1 MPQALTTI
9 QAGKL
14 EKDVAG
20 KGGYAEVRQH
30 LSGTNFPVLVHEDHT
45 QHKTVQAW
53 EWGQGAGKSSRGGSR
68 PPKGPQ
74 SSPHFHEVQK
84 TTHANSFT

>member
-45 QHKTVQAW
+45 TQNS
-53 EWGQGAGKSSRGGSR
+53 AGMGMGSR
-68 PPKGPQ
+68 SRQ
-74 SSPHFHEVQK
+74 VQ
-84 TTHANSFT
+84 